1 MTSWANSPATL
12 SSLGNTFGKW
22 LLPGETV
29 TATARKSVIFD
40 FDGTIADSFG
50 ISLTIGNRLAQT
62 YGLEP
67 VTPENFDR
75 WRDMSSQQ
83 ILRELNL
90 PLLKLPC
97 LLNRF
102 KREIQSEIS
111 NFPFILGMRETILA
125 LWDQNYVL
133 GVVTS
138 NAAGNV
144 RAFLNHQG
152 VGHLFEFVSSCPYYR
167 GKQRVLRSVARRH
180 HLDLGK
186 MIYVGDETRDI
197 DAAKRIP
204 VKSVAVTWGFN
215 SSRALRKHN
224 PDHLINHPR
233 ELLSIVNPRK

>member
-1 MTSWANSPATL
+1 MTSWANSPTTL
-12 SSLGNTFGKW
+12 SSLGNTFGNW
-22 LLPGETV
+22 LRPDGAV

-50 ISLTIGNRLAQT
+50 ISLTIGNRLAQA

-67 VTPENFDR
+67 VTPERLDR
-75 WRDMSSQQ
+75 WRDMSSQE
-83 ILRELNL
+83 ILSELNL
-90 PLLKLPC
+90 PLLKLPH
-97 LLNRF
+97 LLSHF
-102 KREIQSEIS
+102 KREIQAEIR
-111 NFPFILGMRETILA
+111 NFPFILGMRETILM

-144 RAFLNHQG
+144 RDFLNHQG
-152 VGHLFEFVSSCPYYR
+152 MGHLFEFVASCPYYR
-167 GKQRVLRSVARRH
+167 GKQRVLRRVARRH

-186 MIYVGDETRDI
+186 MVYVGDETRDI

-215 SSRALRKHN
+215 SSQALREHN

-233 ELLSIVNPRK
+233 ELLSIIDRRH